1 MRRAATGSTPPASR
15 WALLTWPQA
24 FALVLGGVPALMFLL
39 GALAVHPAVMMP
51 MFGLVAG
58 VHVWRVQAQRR
69 DGLRAVAARADVQ
82 HAALRVSEPDRFST
96 LRHER
101 RWHA

>member
-1 MRRAATGSTPPASR
+1 MKRVE

-24 FALVLGGVPALMFLL
+24 FALVFGGVPALMFLL
-39 GALAVHPAVMMP
+39 GALAIHPAI
-51 MFGLVAG
+51 MFPAYGLAAG

-69 DGLRAVAARADVQ
+69 ESPRAMAHRADVQ
-82 HAALRVSEPDRFST
+82 HAALRTAEPDRFPT
-96 LRHER
+96 LQHER